1 VVAAGSGVA
10 GLTLEAAV
18 RQVAPGRL
26 DAYEVLLRALAEG
39 SVWMLLW
46 RGEPGSPEAQYGTL
60 RLGELGYAPC
70 ASSAEQLAAS
80 GWPRGHEVVQGRE
93 IATVL
98 YRNRWGL
105 WLDPHAPGGGVGVPW
120 ADLRRVA
127 FGLDRLP
134 AGPLE
139 ISHPLIA
146 AEPFYALL
154 AEQARRLP
162 VLRGLRRA
170 WVSPSLGRPYLA
182 IGLDLH
188 DTAPEAVA
196 AVRDLMH
203 RCVAAA
209 PPPCDVAMVSVA
221 DAYDPVAL
229 WLAARAQPFWTAGA

>member
-1 VVAAGSGVA
+1 MVAAGSGVA

-46 RGEPGSPEAQYGTL
+46 RGEPGSPEAQYGNL

-70 ASSAEQLAAS
+70 ASSAEQLAAG

-127 FGLDRLP
+127 WGLERLP

-139 ISHPLIA
+139 VGHPSA
-146 AEPFYALL
+146 AVEPFSAML
-154 AEQARRLP
+154 ADQARGVP
-162 VLRGLRRA
+162 VLRALRRA
-170 WVSPSLGRPYLA
+170 WVRPALGRPYLA
-182 IGLDLH
+182 LGLELH
-188 DTAPEAVA
+188 DTGPESVA
-196 AVRDLMH
+196 AVRELVH

-209 PPPCDVAMVSVA
+209 APPYDVAVVSVA
-221 DAYDPVAL
+221 DGYDPVAL
-229 WLAARAQPFWTAGA
+229 WMTAHAAPFYVA